1 EMRLSYNYFADVI
14 RGDVHTNGRTIF
26 GRYYNNAWNP
36 MGASIIGNVTAVRGV
51 GSESI
56 YLDEYDNTINTFLEG
71 NLGLGS
77 VSGTVNG
84 YAASIAFPTQAQI
97 TTDLQTSADD
107 YPDYFIHGSNPLYQP
122 YRDTNSLNMPYEVH
136 MTLLGNQVQLDFRGP
151 ASSITAPG
159 PLLYTRTLPLPDH
172 KLIYV
177 EGRVTIKG
185 DINGRLTVAT
195 SGANIYGNIVIGG
208 NIRYVDNEGDR
219 AYLLKKNG
227 VVVDPDSTGAESWT
241 AANGYTYESNPDYNP
256 TVPSNL
262 TLQARDAVVPSTLS
276 YNLEVHSTALLFGNW
291 YSGAVAN
298 GNKGNFRMVGSI
310 VPNGGYGG
318 NKHHYLLSTEIIHD
332 PALLTNAPEWYPVD
346 VNNSAII
353 TTPTFTAWRK
363 F

>member
-1 EMRLSYNYFADVI
+1 MSSAAVTNDYSYRVAIQIRESEIVPKNELVRYAYASPNNYTAGEMRLSYNYYADVI

-227 VVVDPDSTGAESWT
+227 VVVDPE
-241 AANGYTYESNPDYNP
+241 
-256 TVPSNL
+256 
-262 TLQARDAVVPSTLS
+262 
-276 YNLEVHSTALLFGNW
+276 ALLEEIKNLVEVN
-291 YSGAVAN
+291 AIPQDL
-298 GNKGNFRMVGSI
+298 I
-310 VPNGGYGG
+310 VLFFIQN
-318 NKHHYLLSTEIIHD
+318 
-332 PALLTNAPEWYPVD
+332 
-346 VNNSAII
+346 
-353 TTPTFTAWRK
+353 
-363 F
+363 